1 MLSDLLLGRTLFF
14 LDSET
19 KKPDFC
25 PENVD
30 LPSLFT
36 GNAYFWKSNSTKSL
50 IFL

>member
-25 PENVD
+25 PKNAD
-30 LPSLFT
+30 LPSLFA
-36 GNAYFWKSNSTKSL
+36 GNAYFWKSNCTESL